1 MSVISKEGFVALR
14 VVYGIA
20 VIGLILAALL
30 VVGSYTYWQLEKK
43 NDQVSTRQQGEAR
56 NRLAKA
62 KQQRD
67 DVRDSAQT
75 YQALTKRGVFVD
87 EARLDLIEALAAL
100 KSQHRLATLEYEVLP
115 QRPLVMKSGA
125 SFGGVKVLASRVKL
139 KASAENDAD
148 LVAFL
153 DAIPN
158 LKRGVFPLDKCV
170 LQRDVRAE
178 AVGARAETAAPP
190 AESPKLK
197 ADCELEWITLQAA
210 PTAPVAVPPARA
222 SGR

>member
-20 VIGLILAALL
+20 AIGFVLAALL
-30 VVGSYTYWQLEKK
+30 VAASYTYWQLEKK
-43 NDQVSTRQQGEAR
+43 NDQLSSRQQGEAR

-100 KSQHRLATLEYEVLP
+100 KTQHRLAALEYDVLP

-125 SFGGVKVLASRVKL
+125 SFSGVKVLASRVKL

-170 LQRDVRAE
+170 LQRDVKVDAI
-178 AVGARAETAAPP
+178 GARADTASRAN
-190 AESPKLK
+190 ESSMLK
-197 ADCELEWITLQAA
+197 ATCDLEWITLQAA
-210 PTAPVAVPPARA
+210 PTTPTAAPPARA